1 MTDCE
6 DVESAGSRATQKS
19 VIEDSVMRRQL
30 VSLMF
35 AGLIGMSV
43 SPLVV
48 AGRQAGAAEVAPD
61 RASAAPVAVQRV
73 GIPANGLRDEAA
85 MVLVGTALIGLA
97 AAVKRAA

>member
-1 MTDCE
+1 
-6 DVESAGSRATQKS
+6 
-19 VIEDSVMRRQL
+19 MRRQL

-35 AGLIGMSV
+35 AGLIGMSA
-43 SPLVV
+43 SPLAV
-48 AGRQAGAAEVAPD
+48 AGGQAGPAEVAPD